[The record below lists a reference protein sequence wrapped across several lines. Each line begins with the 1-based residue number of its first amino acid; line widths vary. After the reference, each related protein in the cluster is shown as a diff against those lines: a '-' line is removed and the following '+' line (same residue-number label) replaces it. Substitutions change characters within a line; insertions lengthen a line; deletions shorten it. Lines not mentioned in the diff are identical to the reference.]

1 MLTGHRT
8 QAGAGGR
15 TTCRPPPP
23 SCMRANERAGA
34 DPIGPPRPV
43 GQPMADKLLV
53 GCWMADMYRRTFLGL
68 YGSTQQCAYQ
78 MSGVHRPGPSWYPMW
93 QRIAGA
99 HLDPTVWLYHY
110 SIIIVRGTSHVRA
123 SERPNLNW
131 DLGAAIHALPSTPV
145 TSTLIHQ
152 SVV

>member
-1 MLTGHRT
+1 
-8 QAGAGGR
+8 
-15 TTCRPPPP
+15 
-23 SCMRANERAGA
+23 
-34 DPIGPPRPV
+34 
-43 GQPMADKLLV
+43 
-53 GCWMADMYRRTFLGL
+53 
-68 YGSTQQCAYQ
+68 
-78 MSGVHRPGPSWYPMW
+78 MW
-93 QRIAGA
+93 PRIAGA

-110 SIIIVRGTSHVRA
+110 SIIIVRGTSHLRA